1 MKRFVPL
8 AAATVALG
16 LFLSGCSTDT
26 FTGGDGGDGGIVADD
41 GGALDSHVITTD
53 ASFDAPPSDDADPSD
68 GAADAALEAEAGPPP
83 PKRVFISSKTTQSN
97 FGGLAQA
104 DAICQS
110 AATGAGL
117 SGTYKAWLST
127 SGVNAST
134 RLSHSSVPYVLVDG
148 TVVAT
153 DWNGLVS
160 GAPLKSAIDLD
171 ETGMFV
177 IAGTTTGITWTG
189 TDTSGAYSGE
199 ACGDWTVSEDCS
211 MSTAYEGTSG
221 QDNFANSGWTVAGAP
236 GCCTVQIF
244 ALYCFEQ

>member
-1 MKRFVPL
+1 MTRTILVL
-8 AAATVALG
+8 VAG
-16 LFLSGCSTDT
+16 FFLLGCSTDA

-41 GGALDSHVITTD
+41 GGALDSHVIMTD

-68 GAADAALEAEAGPPP
+68 GGGADAVAEAEAGPPP

-110 AATGAGL
+110 AAAGAGL

-148 TVVAT
+148 TVVAS

-171 ETGMFV
+171 ESGLY
-177 IAGTTTGITWTG
+177 IPYDSTTYSGCTWTG
-189 TDTSGAYSGE
+189 STAGGGYSGE
-199 ACGDWTVSEDCS
+199 TCGDWTVSEDC
-211 MSTAYEGTSG
+211 TTVAYDGTSG
-221 QDNFANSGWTVAGAP
+221 IDSLSSAAWTTGGVS
-236 GCCTVQIF
+236 GCCTVQSYAF
-244 ALYCFEQ
+244 YCFEQ